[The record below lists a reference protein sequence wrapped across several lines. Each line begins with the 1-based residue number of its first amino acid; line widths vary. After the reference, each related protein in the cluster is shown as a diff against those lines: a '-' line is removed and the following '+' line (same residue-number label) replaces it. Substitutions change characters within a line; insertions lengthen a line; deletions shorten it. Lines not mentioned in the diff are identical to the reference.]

1 MNSAMSRLKRGR
13 RLVPILFGLAA
24 GVLLA
29 VPVGWGSQ
37 SSQETVGP
45 SLIRITNREVAY
57 ERVDVG
63 KRGVSPGDLEVIRQ
77 SLYNRRLTTKS
88 IGHSDLVCT
97 FVDTRARSCRGTYFL
112 PRGKL
117 VVGGSLRFRQFYE
130 LAVLGGTGFYNNAR
144 GTLTVTRTAAGPT
157 RDIILF
163 RLVG

>member
-1 MNSAMSRLKRGR
+1 MNQLKKVR
-13 RLVPILFGLAA
+13 RLVPVLLGLAA

-37 SSQETVGP
+37 EAVGP
-45 SLIRITNREVAY
+45 SVIRITNREVAY
-57 ERVDVG
+57 QRVNVG
-63 KRGVSPGDLEVIRQ
+63 KRGVGAGDVEVIRQ
-77 SLYNRRLTTKS
+77 SLYNRRLTPRS

-97 FVDTRARSCRGTYFL
+97 FVDSRSRSCRGTYFL

-130 LAVLGGTGFYNNAR
+130 LAVLGGTGLYNNAR
-144 GTLTVTRTAAGPT
+144 GTLTVTRTATEPT
-157 RDIILF
+157 RDIVLF